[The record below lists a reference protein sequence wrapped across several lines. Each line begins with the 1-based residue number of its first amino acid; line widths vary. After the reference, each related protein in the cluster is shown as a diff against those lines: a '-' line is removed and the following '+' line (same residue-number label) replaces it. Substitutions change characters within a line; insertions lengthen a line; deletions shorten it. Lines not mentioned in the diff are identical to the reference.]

1 MNEEFN
7 EYLNDMSLD
16 DKAMLIELMEKI
28 IDKREIN
35 HSSCED
41 Q

>member
-7 EYLNDMSLD
+7 DYLNDMSLD

-28 IDKREIN
+28 IDNREIN
-35 HSSCED
+35 HSSRED